1 MTTKIQENEG
11 IILKKAVID
20 AVAKTFNMDPNKIS
34 TEEQWGWTYLRLEHK
49 EIAGLHYEICSFR
62 ETHKEMNRKEL
73 TIQLDNDEIRDAG
86 FGEITKKSGE
96 DLIENLRG
104 RFDFE
109 RQQEKEKKNSTRS
122 VFGAL
127 LRNRKIWGNK
137 EFIRVVKIG
146 SVDDEYGRVGY
157 SERIIAEGKIPRLR
171 N

>member
-1 MTTKIQENEG
+1 MTTKIRENEG
-11 IILKKAVID
+11 IILKKAVIY
-20 AVAKTFNMDPNKIS
+20 AVAKTFNVDPNKIS

-109 RQQEKEKKNSTRS
+109 RQQEKEKKNSTWS
-122 VFGAL
+122 VFGPL

-137 EFIRVVKIG
+137 ELIRVVKIG
-146 SVDDEYGRVGY
+146 SVDDEYGMVGY